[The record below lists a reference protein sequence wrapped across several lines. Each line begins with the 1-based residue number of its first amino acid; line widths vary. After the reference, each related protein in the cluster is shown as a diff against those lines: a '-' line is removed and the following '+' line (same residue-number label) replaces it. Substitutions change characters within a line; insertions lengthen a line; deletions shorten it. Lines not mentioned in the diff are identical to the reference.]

1 VFVENN
7 DFTKWMGQVDAIL
20 ERLTGLTSDFL
31 PDCNYWDW
39 FDDGNKPEVAALMA
53 MEEVFRF

>member
-1 VFVENN
+1 
-7 DFTKWMGQVDAIL
+7 MGQVDAIL